1 MSILSPADNSPSG
14 EAKPVECSAT
24 PVNKLPHL
32 RSTIFQG
39 FDADVKDEA
48 KREAKASEEA
58 TESSPRLPTINDIVD
73 DHYIL
78 VRLLGQGA
86 FAKVYFAQRID
97 IPEHQVALKIFPKVI
112 YEGRNVERELVMLA
126 TVGHPNVVQ
135 LKDHGTG
142 SDYVWLTMPVYQ
154 GETLDE
160 RLRRGALSMREAHE
174 IFVPVA
180 RGLEALHAAGLRHQD
195 IKPENI
201 YLAQFGG
208 RVHPILLD
216 LGAAAE
222 CDATFVAGTLLYAS
236 PEQIA
241 YLAGK
246 PEGAVLTE
254 KMDSYGLAT
263 TLLMALVGPENFAG
277 VTAETAEEIE
287 EAHRKR
293 ADKPIV
299 DAAIPSLTGK
309 PRELFQGA
317 LKRWLAIDPKVRPS
331 ISKLAEELDVLREPE
346 REEARAEERRRMKQ
360 KAALQR
366 VRFMVAG
373 LLGMAAAG
381 GLFMY
386 SKRETLALAS
396 QLERAQKE
404 GAESFDK
411 LDTCIASHSIE
422 KSAAAACRE
431 ARKKDVVE
439 YQATLDAVKK
449 AGSETVAER
458 AKHIEKLQQIFAA
471 RLKMTEEA
479 GTAALKKAADERAA
493 EKAQLEASC
502 STEKQALMKERDE
515 QKQLVEGRSSELD
528 LCTTARKACVTEL
541 DTWRT
546 SGAPAAA
553 AGAQAAVAAPGAA
566 PAAPGAAPGAA
577 PPAAA
582 PAAPADGAPAPPGT
596 PAATASPP
604 PAAAPP
610 AAAPPAAAPPAAP
623 VKANPTGI

>member
-1 MSILSPADNSPSG
+1 MSNL
-14 EAKPVECSAT
+14 T
-24 PVNKLPHL
+24 PVNKLPPL

-48 KREAKASEEA
+48 KREAKASAES
-58 TESSPRLPTINDIVD
+58 TESSPKLPAINDIVD

-78 VRLLGQGA
+78 VRLLGEGA

-97 IPEHQVALKIFPKVI
+97 IPEHQVALKIFPRVI

-142 SDYVWLTMPVYQ
+142 PDYVWLTMPVYQ

-160 RLRRGALSMREAHE
+160 RLQRGSLTMREAYD

-180 RGLEALHAAGLRHQD
+180 RGLEALHSAGLRHQD
-195 IKPENI
+195 IKPANI

-222 CDATFVAGTLLYAS
+222 CDATFVAGTLLYAA

-241 YLAGK
+241 FLAGK
-246 PEGAVLTE
+246 PEGALLTE

-263 TLLMALVGPENFAG
+263 TLLMALVGPDNFAG
-277 VTAETAEEIE
+277 VTAEVAEEIE

-293 ADKPIV
+293 AEKPIL
-299 DAAIPSLTGK
+299 DTAIPALTGK
-309 PRELFQGA
+309 ARDLFQQA
-317 LKRWLAIDPKVRPS
+317 LKRWLAIDPKVRPTMS
-331 ISKLAEELDVLREPE
+331 QLADELDVLLEPE

-366 VRFMVAG
+366 VRLTVAG
-373 LLGMAAAG
+373 LLALAAAG
-381 GLFMY
+381 GFFMY

-411 LDTCIASHSIE
+411 LDTCVASHAIE
-422 KSAAAACRE
+422 KSAAAACRD
-431 ARKKDVVE
+431 ARKKDEAE

-449 AGSETVAER
+449 AGTETVAER
-458 AKHIEKLQQIFAA
+458 AKQIEKLQQIFAA
-471 RLKMTEEA
+471 RLKSTEEA
-479 GTAALKKAADERAA
+479 AAAALKKAADERAQ
-493 EKAQLEASC
+493 EKAQLEATC
-502 STEKQALMKERDE
+502 SSEKQALMTERDD
-515 QKQLVEGRSSELD
+515 QKKLVESRTSELD
-528 LCTTARKACVTEL
+528 LCTSARKACVSEL

-546 SGAPAAA
+546 SGATAPSAAA
-553 AGAQAAVAAPGAA
+553 AAAAAPS
-566 PAAPGAAPGAA
+566 PAAPGAPSAA
-577 PPAAA
+577 AVPPA
-582 PAAPADGAPAPPGT
+582 
-596 PAATASPP
+596 
-604 PAAAPP
+604 
-610 AAAPPAAAPPAAP
+610 
-623 VKANPTGI
+623 

>member
-1 MSILSPADNSPSG
+1 
-14 EAKPVECSAT
+14 
-24 PVNKLPHL
+24 VNKLPPL

-48 KREAKASEEA
+48 KREAKASAEA
-58 TESSPRLPTINDIVD
+58 PDAHGKLPTIGDIVD

-78 VRLLGQGA
+78 VRLLGEGA

-142 SDYVWLTMPVYQ
+142 GDDYVWLTMPVYQ
-154 GETLDE
+154 GETLEE
-160 RLRRGALSMREAHE
+160 RLKRGALSMREAYD

-195 IKPENI
+195 IKPDNI

-263 TLLMALVGPENFAG
+263 TLLMALVGPDNFAG

-287 EAHRKR
+287 QAHRKR
-293 ADKPIV
+293 AEHPIL
-299 DAAIPSLTGK
+299 DTAMPDLKGRA
-309 PRELFQGA
+309 RELFQQA
-317 LKRWLAIDPKVRPS
+317 MKRWLAIDPKVRPS
-331 ISKLAEELDVLREPE
+331 ISKLADELDVLLEPE
-346 REEARAEERRRMKQ
+346 REEARAEERRRMRQ

-366 VRFMVAG
+366 VRLAVAG
-373 LLGMAAAG
+373 LLAMAAAG
-381 GLFMY
+381 AFFMY

-411 LDTCIASHSIE
+411 LDTCVASHALE
-422 KSAAAACRE
+422 KSAALSCRE
-431 ARKKDVVE
+431 ARKKDESE

-458 AKHIEKLQQIFAA
+458 ARQIEKLQSIFAA
-471 RLKMTEEA
+471 RLKSTEEA
-479 GTAALKKAADERAA
+479 GAAALKKASDERAQ
-493 EKAQLEASC
+493 ERAQLEASC
-502 STEKQALMKERDE
+502 SSEKQALMKERDE
-515 QKQLVEGRSSELD
+515 QKQLHESRTTELE
-528 LCTTARKACVTEL
+528 LCTTARKACISEL
-541 DTWRT
+541 ETWRT
-546 SGAPAAA
+546 ATA
-553 AGAQAAVAAPGAA
+553 AGAQAAAPSPGQA
-566 PAAPGAAPGAA
+566 PAAVGQAPAAVGQAPAAADHAPG
-577 PPAAA
+577 A
-582 PAAPADGAPAPPGT
+582 PAAPADGAPAAPGT
-596 PAATASPP
+596 APATASPP
-604 PAAAPP
+604 PAAPP
-610 AAAPPAAAPPAAP
+610 AAPPAPAPAP
-623 VKANPTGI
+623 KRVDPTEI